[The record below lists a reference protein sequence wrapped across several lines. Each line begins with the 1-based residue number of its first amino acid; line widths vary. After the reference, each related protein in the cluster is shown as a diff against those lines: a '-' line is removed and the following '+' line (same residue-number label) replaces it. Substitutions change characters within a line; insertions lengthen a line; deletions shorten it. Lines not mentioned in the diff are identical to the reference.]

1 MKTIKTMKKGGAKS
15 KCKPVAKMS
24 MGGGNASDKMFKTGG
39 TKMSLG
45 GDRGFKTGGVK
56 MSMGGSK
63 GFKTGGTKKQMGG
76 TSSGF
81 DPKAAKS
88 DTDHLCDAY
97 SKFGGP
103 VKKKTVKAKKMQRGG
118 GVIAKKGGS
127 LKSKGC

>member
-24 MGGGNASDKMFKTGG
+24 MGG
-39 TKMSLG
+39 
-45 GDRGFKTGGVK
+45 
-56 MSMGGSK
+56 SK
-63 GFKTGGTKKQMGG
+63 GFKTGGIKKQMGG
-76 TSSGF
+76 TSSGY

-127 LKSKGC
+127 LKSKAC

>member
-45 GDRGFKTGGVK
+45 GDRGFKTGG
-56 MSMGGSK
+56 
-63 GFKTGGTKKQMGG
+63 TKKQMGG

-81 DPKAAKS
+81 DSKAAKS

>member
-1 MKTIKTMKKGGAKS
+1 MKTMKTSGVKS
-15 KCKPVAKMS
+15 KCKPVTKMA
-24 MGGGNASDKMFKTGG
+24 MGGSKASDKMFKTGG
-39 TKMSLG
+39 VKMQG
-45 GDRGFKTGGVK
+45 GGSYKGFKTGGVK
-56 MSMGGSK
+56 K
-63 GFKTGGTKKQMGG
+63 AQMGG

-127 LKSKGC
+127 LKSKSC

>member
-15 KCKPVAKMS
+15 KCKPVTKMAL
-24 MGGGNASDKMFKTGG
+24 GGGYKTGG
-39 TKMSLG
+39 I
-45 GDRGFKTGGVK
+45 
-56 MSMGGSK
+56 
-63 GFKTGGTKKQMGG
+63 KKAQMGG

-127 LKSKGC
+127 LKSKSC